1 MQYAKTINSM
11 SGDIYRYMNFDR
23 MPEYTE
29 QAGKI
34 DVAQLS

>member
-1 MQYAKTINSM
+1 M
-11 SGDIYRYMNFDR
+11 SSDIYRYLNFDR
-23 MPEYTE
+23 MGEYTE